1 VQLSTSDGHPA
12 FAPAIAAIC
21 LAGAIAAMLLP
32 SYYVG
37 LLIEGLIFAIFATS
51 LNLILG
57 FAGLPSLG
65 HAAYFAAGAYATG
78 LVAVHLTQSFW
89 IGMLAGTGTGAL
101 LGALFGL
108 LALRATGAYFLM
120 ITLALAQ
127 IAWAVAFSWRTV
139 TGGDDG
145 LRGIGRP
152 QLWPDGLELGTTL
165 SFYLLTLAAFGAVI
179 VFVRALLQSP
189 FGLTLRGL
197 QTSPRRMEALGY
209 HVWLHKYIAF
219 VLSSGLSGFAGV
231 LFVYY
236 KGFIS
241 PEAASIVVSAE
252 VMLMVILGGAG
263 TLFGPAVGAFAI
275 ILLSNVVSAHTARW
289 TFVLGA
295 LYVIVVLI
303 APDGVVGARNERSHD
318 RQSRNPLRRRSCRQ

>member
-1 VQLSTSDGHPA
+1 M
-12 FAPAIAAIC
+12 PAIATLC

-37 LLIEGLIFAIFATS
+37 LLIEGLIFAIFAMS

-65 HAAYFAAGAYATG
+65 HAAYFAAGAYGAG
-78 LVAVHLTQSFW
+78 LVAVHLTQNFW
-89 IGMLAGTGTGAL
+89 VGMLAGTGAGLL
-101 LGALFGL
+101 LGAVFGL

-152 QLWPDGLELGTTL
+152 QLWIDATGLSTTT
-165 SFYLLTLAAFGAVI
+165 SFYLLTLAAFVC
-179 VFVRALLQSP
+179 VVLFVRALLRSP
-189 FGLTLRGL
+189 FGLTLLGL
-197 QTSPRRMEALGY
+197 QASATRMEALGY

-219 VLSSGLSGFAGV
+219 VLSAGLAGFAGV

-275 ILLSNVVSAHTARW
+275 ILLSNVVSAYTARW

-295 LYVIVVLI
+295 LYVIVVLV
-303 APDGVVGARNERSHD
+303 APNGLVGA
-318 RQSRNPLRRRSCRQ
+318 LRRLRVRTRSSPR

>member
-1 VQLSTSDGHPA
+1 MQPSDKERHPA
-12 FAPAIAAIC
+12 LAPAIAVLC
-21 LAGAIAAMLLP
+21 LLCAIAVVLLP
-32 SYYVG
+32 TYYVG
-37 LLIEGLIFAIFATS
+37 LLIDGLIFAIFATS

-65 HAAYFAAGAYATG
+65 HAAYFAAGAYGAG
-78 LVAVHLTQSFW
+78 LAAVHLTQNFW
-89 IGMLAGTGTGAL
+89 IGMLAGTGAGLL

-127 IAWAVAFSWRTV
+127 IAWAVAFSWRAV

-152 QLWPDGLELGTTL
+152 QFWAGAVDLGSTTT
-165 SFYLLTLAAFGAVI
+165 FYLLALAAFVAAI
-179 VFVRALLQSP
+179 VFVRAVLRSP

-197 QTSPRRMEALGY
+197 QASATRMEALGY

-219 VLSSGLSGFAGV
+219 VLSTGLAGFAGV

-263 TLFGPAVGAFAI
+263 TLFGPAIGAFAI
-275 ILLSNVVSAHTARW
+275 ILLSNLVSAYTARW

-295 LYVIVVLI
+295 LYVVVVLV
-303 APDGVVGARNERSHD
+303 APDGVVGA
-318 RQSRNPLRRRSCRQ
+318 LRRLWRGGPS

>member
-1 VQLSTSDGHPA
+1 VHQQQKISRS
-12 FAPAIAAIC
+12 AIAFGVATIC
-21 LAGAIAAMLLP
+21 ILGAVAGAFLP

-37 LLIEGLIFAIFATS
+37 LLAEGLIFAIFAMS

-65 HAAYFAAGAYATG
+65 HAAYFAMGAYATG
-78 LVAVHLTQSFW
+78 LIAVNVTQNFW
-89 IGMLAGTGTGAL
+89 VGLAAGTGAAL
-101 LGALFGL
+101 ALGAVFGL

-127 IAWAVAFSWRTV
+127 IAWGVAFSWRTV

-145 LRGIGRP
+145 MRGIRRP
-152 QLWPDGLELGTTL
+152 DLGIGAIDLTTTS
-165 SFYLLTLAAFGAVI
+165 SFYLLTLVAFLAVI
-179 VFVRALLQSP
+179 LFVWAVLRSP

-197 QTSPRRMEALGY
+197 QASPTRMGALGY
-209 HVWLHKYIAF
+209 NVWLHKYIAF
-219 VLSSGLSGFAGV
+219 VLAAGLAGFAGV
-231 LFVYY
+231 LFAYY
-236 KGFIS
+236 KGFVS

-263 TLFGPAVGAFAI
+263 TLFGPAVGAFFI
-275 ILLSNVVSAHTARW
+275 ILLSNFVSAHTARW

-295 LYVIVVLI
+295 LYAIVVLV
-303 APDGVVGARNERSHD
+303 APDGIVGALRKLRA
-318 RQSRNPLRRRSCRQ
+318 RRRGTSR